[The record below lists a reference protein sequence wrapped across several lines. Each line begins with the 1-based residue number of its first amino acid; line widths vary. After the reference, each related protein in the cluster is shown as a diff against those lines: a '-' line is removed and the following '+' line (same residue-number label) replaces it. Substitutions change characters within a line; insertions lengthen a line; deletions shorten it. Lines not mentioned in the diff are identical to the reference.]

1 MPKSGKFILSGFGLA
16 ESDDNDVLT
25 YDKAMGRL
33 SDRIDALGD
42 WILEKTG
49 LKTYI
54 KPGAE
59 WFGEGIRGASPMDTG
74 RPYMPYFSEPNQN
87 TAYYDNRTYTFNN
100 PSERQIQLATQRES
114 VLYQNTRGNRSG
126 AFNYRSGS
134 VS

>member
-1 MPKSGKFILSGFGLA
+1 M
-16 ESDDNDVLT
+16 V
-25 YDKAMGRL
+25 
-33 SDRIDALGD
+33 
-42 WILEKTG
+42 W
-49 LKTYI
+49 
-54 KPGAE
+54 
-59 WFGEGIRGASPMDTG
+59 EGIRGAGPMDTG
-74 RPYMPYFSEPNQN
+74 RPYLPYFSEPNQN